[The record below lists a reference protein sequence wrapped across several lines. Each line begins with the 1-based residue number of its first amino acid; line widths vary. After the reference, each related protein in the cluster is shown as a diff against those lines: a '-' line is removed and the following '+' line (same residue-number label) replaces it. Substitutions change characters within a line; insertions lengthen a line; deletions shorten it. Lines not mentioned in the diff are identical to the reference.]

1 MARGQSPALSVVA
14 LAASASQASS
24 SVSAGSAMEAVDAA
38 ATFAAVKQKLNRTP
52 FDDWLQSSTPTETD
66 ESCASEYWV
75 VATG

>member
-1 MARGQSPALSVVA
+1 MARGPFHAPPVVA

-24 SVSAGSAMEAVDAA
+24 SVSADSAMEAVDPA
-38 ATFAAVKQKLNRTP
+38 ATFAAAKQKLNRTP